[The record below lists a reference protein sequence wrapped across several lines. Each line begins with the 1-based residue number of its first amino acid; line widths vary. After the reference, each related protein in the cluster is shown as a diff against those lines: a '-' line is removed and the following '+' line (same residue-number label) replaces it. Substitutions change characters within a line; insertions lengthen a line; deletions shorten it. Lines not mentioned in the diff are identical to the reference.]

1 MSCRGGVKGKGQR
14 EWVRCTARNAP
25 EWLTSAVDKTRLRRA
40 GEILGRVASKLC
52 ASSCPLEKTVPTGG
66 TEAAATQSSG
76 KDQGDVVHCE
86 PEDLDRTAKTRR
98 GVESC

>member
-1 MSCRGGVKGKGQR
+1 M
-14 EWVRCTARNAP
+14 RCTEEDVQ
-25 EWLTSAVDKTRLRRA
+25 EWLTSAVDKTELRRA

-86 PEDLDRTAKTRR
+86 PEDLNRTAKTRR
-98 GVESC
+98 GVENC